1 MAIPGDQNRSRA
13 GKSGTG
19 SEQQPGGRS
28 SCDENVS
35 FSEAIDRRTGSIRA
49 RGRLDGRAADMLGGT
64 VEALHRSGW
73 GPIVLDL
80 AGVRAVD
87 GVGLQALHSLQ
98 RRIAADGGH
107 VALLNEPQPG
117 VD

>member
-1 MAIPGDQNRSRA
+1 MAIPVDQNRSRA
-13 GKSGTG
+13 AERGAG
-19 SEQQPGGRS
+19 SESQPGGRS
-28 SCDENVS
+28 SSDEDVS

-49 RGRLDGRAADMLGGT
+49 RGRLDGRAADMLSGS
-64 VEALHRSGW
+64 VQALHRSGW

-80 AGVRAVD
+80 GGVRAVD

-98 RRIAADGGH
+98 SRIAADGGH